1 MVLDFFAG
9 ISVRSVDL
17 STSCVEKCVVVKTY
31 PLDSPRQPWQVAGM
45 FLRKLRVQKD
55 GKEHRYWS
63 LVETVR
69 TPDGPRQR
77 TLCYLGELN
86 SSTRAR
92 WQKTVEVFNEQG
104 ESTQLKL
111 FPAEAA
117 APEYP
122 SVARVLVKKVRVE
135 RTRRFGD
142 CYLGLEL
149 WKRLGLEEFFAR
161 HLDQEFADVPWSRV
175 AAVLAI
181 NRLCD
186 PGSELAIERHW
197 YPGTAL
203 DDLLHIGTGK
213 INDTRLYRCLD
224 RLLPLK
230 TKIEQ
235 HLKQRFGELF
245 QAEFDVL
252 LYDLTST
259 YVEGTAEEN
268 PMMRRGYSRDH
279 RPDCEQLV
287 LALIVNADG
296 FPFSYELFDGNRA
309 DVSTVETILRTV
321 ERKHGKARRVWIFD
335 RGVVSE
341 ENLMAI
347 RKRGGQYLVGTP
359 RSKLKQFEQ
368 ELLKDDFEKIR
379 PEVEVKQIRIPGGE
393 ETYILCRTAGRKE
406 KEKAIRSRFV
416 AKIEKALAGLEKRI
430 TAGKL
435 RDRFKME
442 RNLGR
447 IQASHPQV
455 ADLYEMAV
463 QDSKEG
469 PRLVWR
475 QKPEQQQWLEAREGA
490 YLLRT
495 NLTVDGAADLWK
507 KYMQLT
513 EVEAA
518 FRSLKSE
525 LKIRPLFH
533 QLERR
538 VKAHVL
544 VAFLGYALLVTLK
557 HLLKRSASEY
567 SPAQALKRLSE
578 LYSVD
583 IVLPTVEGR
592 EICLRRITKRE
603 NDQEELLQQLRVEL
617 PERLEPIQIL
627 KCSADSAIA

>member
-1 MVLDFFAG
+1 
-9 ISVRSVDL
+9 
-17 STSCVEKCVVVKTY
+17 
-31 PLDSPRQPWQVAGM
+31 M
-45 FLRKLRVQKD
+45 FLRQHERIKD
-55 GKEHRYWS
+55 GKEHSYWS

-69 TPDGPRQR
+69 TADGPRQR
-77 TLCYLGELN
+77 ALCYLGELN
-86 SSTRAR
+86 SSAHAR

-104 ESTQLKL
+104 KSTQLKL
-111 FPAEAA
+111 FPSEVEA
-117 APEYP
+117 PDDP
-122 SVARVLVKKVRVE
+122 NVARVLVKKVRVE

-142 CYLGLEL
+142 CYVGLEL
-149 WKRLGLEEFFAR
+149 WKRLELDEFLAR
-161 HLDQEFADVPWSRV
+161 HMDGDHADVRWSRV
-175 AAVLAI
+175 AAILAI

-186 PGSELAIERHW
+186 PGSELAVEQHW
-197 YPGTAL
+197 YPSTAL
-203 DDLLHIGTGK
+203 EDLLHIEKDK

-235 HLKQRFGELF
+235 HLKQRYGELF

-259 YVEGTAEEN
+259 YVEGAAEEN

-287 LALIVNADG
+287 LALIVNPEG
-296 FPFSYELFDGNRA
+296 FPFSYEVFDGNRA
-309 DVSTVETILRTV
+309 DVSTLEVILRTV
-321 ERKHGKARRVWIFD
+321 ERKYGKARRVWIFD

-341 ENLMAI
+341 QNLETV
-347 RKRGGQYLVGTP
+347 RKHGGQYLVGTP
-359 RSKLKQFEQ
+359 RSKLKQFEA

-379 PEVEVKQIRIPGGE
+379 PEVEVKQIPIPGGE

-416 AKIEKALAGLEKRI
+416 AKIEKALRGLEKRI
-430 TAGKL
+430 AEGKL
-435 RDRFKME
+435 KDRFKME

-463 QDSKEG
+463 EQTKG
-469 PRLVWR
+469 GVHLVWR

-495 NLTVDGAADLWK
+495 NLTADTAADLWQ
-507 KYMQLT
+507 KYIQLT

-518 FRSLKSE
+518 FRTLKSE
-525 LKIRPLFH
+525 LAIRPLFH
-533 QLERR
+533 QLEKR

-567 SPAQALKRLSE
+567 SPAKVLKRLSE
-578 LYSVD
+578 LHSVD

-592 EICLRRITKRE
+592 EIWLRRISKLDE
-603 NDQEELLQQLRVEL
+603 DQQKIFHQLQLQL
-617 PERLEPIQIL
+617 PERMDPIQIQ
-627 KCSADSAIA
+627 KCSADFATA